1 MSTESNER
9 ILAFILAATSDP
21 DLVRA
26 YYDGGEEYLQTH
38 WGLTGRGH
46 RLRSSAADVPATLA
60 MTVWP
65 QPPIVWPRPP
75 IGLGWHQTTPA

>member
-1 MSTESNER
+1 VTTESNDSNER

-21 DLVRA
+21 ELVGA
-26 YYDGGEEYLQTH
+26 YYEGGEEYLRSH
-38 WGLTGRGH
+38 WGFTDDDIAYIKR
-46 RLRSSAADVPATLA
+46 ADVPATLA

-75 IGLGWHQTTPA
+75 TVWG